1 MKMDFSKID
10 NEITNVADP
19 MKSLF
24 TERDNHEK
32 SVKAF
37 DITTHND
44 LKTSF
49 GGQSN
54 M

>member
-24 TERDNHEK
+24 TERDK